1 MKITELIVGQ
11 GNVEVEGK
19 ISNIGNTRSFNKYGK
34 QLTVA
39 NAVLTDDSGSIT
51 LTLWNEDVKRFKEG
65 DTIKIINGYVNE
77 FQGEKQ
83 LTAGK
88 YGSMEKIGSGNS
100 QEEIMD
106 EGSHQERTEVRWAH
120 DIP

>member
-106 EGSHQERTEVRWAH
+106 EQDKIGETDEQY
-120 DIP
+120 